1 MILLFNCTWVPDG
14 PSEIRDSSSG
24 CYTNIHL
31 FILLLNINHVFLSH
45 QWFQAPKICSF
56 VSSAFWP
63 FQNLNKYSYGLI
75 LSQCLKT
82 FLLWGCVNAKVKSRR
97 CPKVLWYRHAIR
109 DSKWIQLKKRVK
121 RSNESGFVRMNL
133 WVDHCVFFSSK
144 NVFYNYNE
152 IPLSLFMVIILK
164 NLMKSL

>member
-31 FILLLNINHVFLSH
+31 FILLLNINHILLSH

-56 VSSAFWP
+56 VSCAFWP

-109 DSKWIQLKKRVK
+109 DSKWIQLKKGVK
-121 RSNESGFVRMNL
+121 RSNESGFVRMNQQMTT
-133 WVDHCVFFSSK
+133 VFFCWFFFFFQK
-144 NVFYNYNE
+144 NMFYKYND
-152 IPLSLFMVIILK
+152 ISLSLFMVII
-164 NLMKSL
+164 